1 MKKRD
6 KIIISIIIIV
16 ALIAALV
23 VLLFYLNSRN
33 IIKIGNDNKT
43 KQDEQIQ
50 EEVSIV
56 QKQAKEKYPSFKW
69 VSDGNIAKV
78 EVSIEDGK
86 VILNNGTKTDVKF
99 DKGTPK
105 YASAVINGGVLKE
118 IFVITTDGGL
128 YITKSDVTGYNAG
141 DKFEIVNLG
150 EKVIDATYADGTD
163 MYYLLENGKLV
174 TKDLKEYVAF
184 ETKALEIQ
192 KQAKEKYPS
201 FKWVSDGNI
210 TKIEVSIENGK
221 VILNNGT
228 KTDVKFDKGTPK
240 YASAVINGGVLKEI
254 FVITTDG
261 ALYITKSDV
270 TGYNA
275 GDKFEFVNL
284 GEKVIDATYAD
295 GTDMYYLL
303 ENGKLVTKNLKEYVA
318 FETKALEIQK
328 QAKEKYPSF
337 KWVSDGN
344 ITKIEVSIEN
354 GKVILNNG
362 TKTDVKFDKG
372 TPKYAS
378 AVINGGVLKE
388 IFVITTDGALYIT
401 KSDITGYNVGDKFEF
416 VNLGKKVIDA
426 TYADGTDMYYLLE
439 DGTIVNSNGMLK

>member
-192 KQAKEKYPS
+192 KQAKEKYPN

-328 QAKEKYPSF
+328 QAKEKYPNF

>member
-210 TKIEVSIENGK
+210 TKIEVSIEDGK

-295 GTDMYYLL
+295 GTYMYYLL
-303 ENGKLVTKNLKEYVA
+303 ENGKLVTKDLKEYVA

-344 ITKIEVSIEN
+344 ITKIEVSIED

>member
-210 TKIEVSIENGK
+210 TKIEVSIEDGK

-303 ENGKLVTKNLKEYVA
+303 ENGKLVTKDLKEYVA

-344 ITKIEVSIEN
+344 ITKIEVSIED